1 MKLKVFL
8 TIVIVTIIIILML
21 NFLYMKFFSP
31 CKDSDNGKNYFKKGI
46 VIFKDSPSEDYCMDE
61 YVLRER
67 FCKNNEVLE
76 ELYNCSNGCN
86 EGACIK

>member
-1 MKLKVFL
+1 
-8 TIVIVTIIIILML
+8 
-21 NFLYMKFFSP
+21 
-31 CKDSDNGKNYFKKGI
+31 
-46 VIFKDSPSEDYCMDE
+46 MDE